1 MKVYAGTQAF
11 ALLTHRH
18 GDPAV
23 PWLYEVDCPEL
34 KPLAPPPGAW
44 VRFLIACGKFWRS
57 L

>member
-1 MKVYAGTQAF
+1 MVKVYAGTAAY
-11 ALLTHRH
+11 ALLTHRP
-18 GDPAV
+18 GV